1 MPDVGSQVLE
11 VAIGLLF
18 VYLVF
23 SLVCSAVQELVATGL
38 SWRAKNLEE
47 GLRSMLQGKEKPEL
61 EDPVLAELAKH
72 PRVRAMLAR
81 KRLFGRNQGFPA
93 YMSARTFSLVLL
105 DTLAPADS
113 GGSPRLLATRIRE
126 GLDQFPDA
134 IGLKRDLLAMLEAA
148 GEQRDR
154 LRTEIEHWFD
164 DTMNR
169 VSGWYRRKTQVFLV
183 IFGLAVAAI
192 GNIDTIY
199 IVDRLWND
207 PAARSAV
214 VAQAQQTGAGAASVE
229 ELRQQVDTVGEIRAL
244 QLPVGWTTPAT
255 GADTD
260 PRAFPES
267 IDFLKVVGIV
277 LSGLALSFG
286 APFWFDALG
295 KISRL
300 RGTGKPEGRVP
311 GSPNP

>member
-1 MPDVGSQVLE
+1 MPEVGSQVLE
-11 VAIGLLF
+11 VTIGLLF

-47 GLRSMLQGKEKPEL
+47 GLRSMLQGVEKPRL
-61 EDPVLAELAKH
+61 DDPVLAELVQH
-72 PRVRAMLAR
+72 PRIRAMLAR
-81 KRLFGRNQGFPA
+81 KRIFGRNQSLPA
-93 YMSARTFSLVLL
+93 YISARTFSLVLL
-105 DTLAPADS
+105 DTLAPAEDARP
-113 GGSPRLLATRIRE
+113 GQDLVARLRA
-126 GLDQFPDA
+126 GLDKFPDA
-134 IGLKRDLLAMLEAA
+134 VGLKRDLMAMLEAA
-148 GEQRDR
+148 GQRRDR

-169 VSGWYRRKTQVFLV
+169 VSGWYRRKTQAFLV

-192 GNIDTIY
+192 GNIDTVY

-214 VAQAQQTGAGAASVE
+214 VAQAQQAAAAGDARQLE
-229 ELRQQVDTVGEIRAL
+229 QQVDTVGEIRAL
-244 QLPVGWTTPAT
+244 QLPVGWTTPDRD
-255 GADTD
+255 ADAD
-260 PRAFPES
+260 PRAFPQS
-267 IDFLKVVGIV
+267 IDFLKVVGIL

-300 RGTGKPEGRVP
+300 RGTGKPEGRFP
-311 GSPNP
+311 GTANP

>member
-1 MPDVGSQVLE
+1 MPEVGSQVLE
-11 VAIGLLF
+11 VTVGLLF

-47 GLRSMLQGKEKPEL
+47 GLRSMLQGKEKPEPI
-61 EDPVLAELAKH
+61 DPVLAEIVKH
-72 PRVRAMLAR
+72 PRIQAMLAR
-81 KRLFGRNQGFPA
+81 KRIFGRNQSLPS
-93 YMSARTFSLVLL
+93 YLSARTFSLVLL
-105 DTLAPADS
+105 DTIAPAEDAK
-113 GGSPRLLATRIRE
+113 PNQDLVARLRE
-126 GLDQFPDA
+126 GLGKFPDA
-134 IGLKRDLLAMLEAA
+134 VGLKRDLLAMLEAA

-169 VSGWYRRKTQVFLV
+169 VSGWYRRRTQVFLV
-183 IFGLAVAAI
+183 TFGLAIAAI

-214 VAQAQQTGAGAASVE
+214 VAQAQQAAAGDAQ
-229 ELRQQVDTVGEIRAL
+229 ELEQQVDTVGEIRAL

-255 GADTD
+255 DADAD

-267 IDFLKVVGIV
+267 IDLLKVVGIA
-277 LSGLALSFG
+277 LSALALSFG

-300 RGTGKPEGRVP
+300 RGTGKPEGRFP
-311 GSPNP
+311 GSANP

>member
-23 SLVCSAVQELVATGL
+23 SLVCSAAQELVSTAL

-47 GLRSMLQGKEKPEL
+47 GLRSMLQGEEKPNP
-61 EDPVLAELAKH
+61 DDRVLAELAKH
-72 PRVRAMLAR
+72 PRIKAMHAR
-81 KRLFGRNQGFPA
+81 KRILGRNQKLPA

-105 DTLAPADS
+105 DTLAPAES
-113 GGSPRLLATRIRE
+113 GQAPKLLGTRIRE
-126 GLDQFPDA
+126 GLKQFPDA
-134 IGLKRDLLAMLEAA
+134 AGLKRDLLAMLEAA
-148 GEQRDR
+148 GEERDR

-169 VSGWYRRKTQVFLV
+169 VSGWYRRKTQLFLV
-183 IFGLAVAAI
+183 VFGLAVAAI

-214 VAQAQQTGAGAASVE
+214 VARAQETAAASPE
-229 ELRQQVDTVGEIRAL
+229 ELEQQVDTVGEIRAL

-255 GADTD
+255 DPDAD

-267 IDFLKVVGIV
+267 IDFLKVVGIL

-300 RGTGKPEGRVP
+300 RGTGKPEGRFP
-311 GSPNP
+311 GSANP